1 MRKEKQYLLDE
12 VNSNIQKGPSFLLMS
27 YAKLSA
33 NKANEFRREIVKRGG
48 YVTMMRKRLLVKAA
62 QENGFN
68 LDLKQLK
75 GHIGVVFAGEDFL
88 DTAKY
93 TISFGKDSDNA
104 LEVIGGRFEGEVHN
118 ANAMVAL
125 SQLPGK
131 DEMRAQLLGV
141 LQAPLAETL
150 AVIDALLCS
159 VPHLLEN
166 VSEKQG

>member
-12 VNSNIQKGPSFLLMS
+12 VNKDIQQGPAFLLMS
-27 YAKLSA
+27 YSKLSA

-48 YVTMMRKRLLVKAA
+48 HVSMMRKRLLVKAA

-68 LDLKQLK
+68 LELKQLK
-75 GHIGVVFAGEDFL
+75 GHIGVVYAGSDFL
-88 DTAKY
+88 ETTKF
-93 TISFGKDSDNA
+93 TISFGKNSENA
-104 LEVIGGRFEGEVHN
+104 LEVIGGRFEGQIHN
-118 ANAMVAL
+118 AQAMEML

-150 AVIDALLCS
+150 AVLDALLCS
-159 VPHLLEN
+159 VPHLLQN
-166 VSEKQG
+166 KSELQG